1 VKALHPAHAFRATH
15 RIQVLATPMLGQQSG
30 EWLGLES
37 ARLIALDQNALVWQ
51 TQTRRIV

>member
-1 VKALHPAHAFRATH
+1 
-15 RIQVLATPMLGQQSG
+15 MLGQQSG
-30 EWLGLES
+30 EGLGLES